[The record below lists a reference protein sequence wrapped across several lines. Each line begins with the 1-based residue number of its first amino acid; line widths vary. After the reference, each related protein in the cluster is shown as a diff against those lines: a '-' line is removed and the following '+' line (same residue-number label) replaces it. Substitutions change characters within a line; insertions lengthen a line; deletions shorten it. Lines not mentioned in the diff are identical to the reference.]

1 MAARRPF
8 DPLSDTNT
16 PHTLPQVP
24 RDGETREV
32 SGIGDQT
39 TPDRPLGLNPQAERF
54 EPSSRSATPPTIV
67 QVERPGQLRAPGSPE
82 IPGYEV
88 LEEIARGGMGVV
100 YAARDLALGREVAVK
115 TLLPE
120 LAGNGQ
126 MMAQFD
132 REARIAARLP
142 HPGIPTIHT
151 LGALADGRPFLVM
164 KLVRGRTLS
173 TLLKTTILPDA
184 VAPDPHDLLQV
195 FEQVCQAVGFAHSQR
210 VIHRDLK
217 PANVMVGTFGVV
229 KVMDWG
235 LARMLDHD
243 QPETAGL
250 GLVDAK
256 ATRSGEPKGT
266 PGYMPPEQ
274 ARGDWA
280 RVDARADVFALGAIL
295 TAILTGAP
303 PYYGARPM
311 DLLRRAASADLTD
324 ALRRLE
330 ASGADA
336 ELITLAKAC
345 LAAEPANRPADA
357 GIVAGLVAAYRTGR
371 EERLR
376 RAEARRAA
384 VAADSGARPAPVT
397 TETTGRR
404 EVVAE
409 ILRARDRLRWRVTA
423 AVAAAAGL
431 VAGSA
436 ACSWWY
442 EHGPGSRQPTQIPQ
456 SCEPASSAAPVPG

>member
-1 MAARRPF
+1 
-8 DPLSDTNT
+8 
-16 PHTLPQVP
+16 
-24 RDGETREV
+24 
-32 SGIGDQT
+32 
-39 TPDRPLGLNPQAERF
+39 
-54 EPSSRSATPPTIV
+54 
-67 QVERPGQLRAPGSPE
+67 
-82 IPGYEV
+82 
-88 LEEIARGGMGVV
+88 
-100 YAARDLALGREVAVK
+100 
-115 TLLPE
+115 
-120 LAGNGQ
+120 
-126 MMAQFD
+126 
-132 REARIAARLP
+132 
-142 HPGIPTIHT
+142 
-151 LGALADGRPFLVM
+151 
-164 KLVRGRTLS
+164 
-173 TLLKTTILPDA
+173 
-184 VAPDPHDLLQV
+184 
-195 FEQVCQAVGFAHSQR
+195 
-210 VIHRDLK
+210 
-217 PANVMVGTFGVV
+217 
-229 KVMDWG
+229 
-235 LARMLDHD
+235 
-243 QPETAGL
+243 
-250 GLVDAK
+250 
-256 ATRSGEPKGT
+256 
-266 PGYMPPEQ
+266 MPPEQ

-456 SCEPASSAAPVPG
+456 SCDPASSAAPVPG